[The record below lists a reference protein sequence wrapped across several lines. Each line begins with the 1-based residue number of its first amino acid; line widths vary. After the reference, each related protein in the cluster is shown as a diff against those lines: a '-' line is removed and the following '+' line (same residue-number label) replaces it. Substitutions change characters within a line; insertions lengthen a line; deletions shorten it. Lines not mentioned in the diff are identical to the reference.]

1 MINGDIIVR
10 GKIYILG
17 GIFTLLPKKKKKKK
31 KRKAYVLIGHINN
44 QYCISIRHV
53 HNYCVIIVYI

>member
-31 KRKAYVLIGHINN
+31 KKKGICTHRAY
-44 QYCISIRHV
+44 Q
-53 HNYCVIIVYI
+53 